1 MPCRCS
7 QLVQRAFHRELGDA
21 GAGAAH
27 PARRVGVQRR
37 GLLVDPHVGAGIQFG
52 RGFPGGLDELP
63 GRAFGQ
69 HRVLDQRREL
79 AVRGGR
85 EADVLPGFAAERHH
99 GEGVLAAEHQLDG
112 SAHVP
117 GRHGRQ
123 QQVRVGVLAAE
134 AAHQR
139 AQHAHLAVELE
150 PAEQLADD
158 AGQPVLQPE
167 AERLAED
174 GGLAVGELRRHVD
187 GQAAVG
193 VPGRE
198 HGAGFHGVVVVR
210 RRREDQ
216 VHRVDR
222 GGEGVVGL
230 ADLHLAR
237 RPSAHLL
244 HVRHPVRALLQGGR
258 RVVGR
263 AGVADIDQARR
274 GPGVLERVRDDNR
287 DALAAIAQ
295 PPVLQRQE
303 VADLGSVQRQHL
315 VQPRR
320 VVVRQHGPHAGRC
333 QGVGGV
339 DGQDAPRGLG
349 AGDGNRGVGRGA
361 GQAGGKVGGVAGAA
375 RDLAPALDPARGG
388 NGCGHG
394 GAPQLMRLLV

>member
-63 GRAFGQ
+63 GRALGQ

-112 SAHVP
+112 SAHVL

-198 HGAGFHGVVVVR
+198 HGAGFHGVVVVVR

-222 GGEGVVGL
+222 GRRRRACRPPLGPATQRPPSSRPPPGPRPAPGWTPRCWTGRSSG
-230 ADLHLAR
+230 HRPGTAR
-237 RPSAHLL
+237 P
-244 HVRHPVRALLQGGR
+244 GR
-258 RVVGR
+258 SRTCP
-263 AGVADIDQARR
+263 RR
-274 GPGVLERVRDDNR
+274 
-287 DALAAIAQ
+287 
-295 PPVLQRQE
+295 
-303 VADLGSVQRQHL
+303 
-315 VQPRR
+315 QPRR
-320 VVVRQHGPHAGRC
+320 TGRHS
-333 QGVGGV
+333 
-339 DGQDAPRGLG
+339 A
-349 AGDGNRGVGRGA
+349 
-361 GQAGGKVGGVAGAA
+361 AA
-375 RDLAPALDPARGG
+375 RPATAGSRRSRLRSAPASCAAEARCGASARPARRAMPGRWRCRWT
-388 NGCGHG
+388 GCSPWLG
-394 GAPQLMRLLV
+394 RW